1 MAGSV
6 SASLRRRKKDKENK
20 NNEHKDPFEAL
31 QKRAEI
37 EAKISNSSLNMRP
50 QTSYGVRTS
59 PVKKV
64 STSNMNQKTSA
75 EDFIYNN
82 MESQISTV
90 EDETDRLL
98 KELQD
103 WRLQHSK

>member
-1 MAGSV
+1 
-6 SASLRRRKKDKENK
+6 
-20 NNEHKDPFEAL
+20 
-31 QKRAEI
+31 
-37 EAKISNSSLNMRP
+37 MRP

>member
-1 MAGSV
+1 MI
-6 SASLRRRKKDKENK
+6 NK
-20 NNEHKDPFEAL
+20 NIEHKDPFEAL

-64 STSNMNQKTSA
+64 STSNMNQRSA
-75 EDFIYNN
+75 EDFIYSN